1 MRTAFLKITAAAL
14 AAVAPLA
21 RAHDGHD
28 HSGLLAGL
36 VHPIGGVDHLLATL
50 GIGLVAGIAVGAR
63 SGSQRAAAGPA
74 PRLRLGLG
82 QPAAALALGLV
93 LGAVA
98 ALLTALGAPQAVG
111 GFAPGVE
118 GAVALG
124 LLALAV
130 AVVGAERLG
139 TVGMGLLAAAVAVPH
154 GWLHATEG
162 GGSAA
167 FMIGL
172 ALTSAG
178 LFAGGT
184 RLGHSLTLRLSPQ
197 AATACRRL
205 AAAGYAGTGV
215 VLLAAGL
222 R

>member
-1 MRTAFLKITAAAL
+1 MPTAFLKITAAAL

-36 VHPIGGVDHLLATL
+36 AHPIGGVDHLLATL
-50 GIGLVAGIAVGAR
+50 GIGLVAGIAVAAR
-63 SGSQRAAAGPA
+63 SGSRVPATGPA
-74 PRLRLGLG
+74 PGLG

-130 AVVGAERLG
+130 AVVGAERIG

-184 RLGHSLTLRLSPQ
+184 RLGHALTLRASPR
-197 AATACRRL
+197 AATAWRRL

-215 VLLAAGL
+215 MLLVAGL